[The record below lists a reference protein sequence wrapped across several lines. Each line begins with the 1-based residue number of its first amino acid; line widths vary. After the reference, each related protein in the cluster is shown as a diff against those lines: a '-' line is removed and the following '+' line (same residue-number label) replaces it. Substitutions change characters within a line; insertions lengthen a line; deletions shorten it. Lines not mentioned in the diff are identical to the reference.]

1 MRAVIQ
7 RVSEASVMI
16 DGKTIGEI
24 GCGLVI
30 FLGVFYDD
38 DMQDVKYL
46 IQKTAG
52 LRIFNDNNNNMNLSI
67 QDINASIL
75 VISQFTL
82 CANTQKGR
90 RPSFLSAAKP
100 RIAKTMYENYCTG
113 LKQIGISI
121 VEKGKFGANMQ
132 VQLKN
137 EGPVTIVLDSKL
149 NK

>member
-7 RVSEASVMI
+7 RVSMASVVVADKQI
-16 DGKTIGEI
+16 SEI

-30 FLGVFYDD
+30 FLGVFHNDG
-38 DMQDVKYL
+38 MQDVKYL

-90 RPSFLSAAKP
+90 RPSFFNAAKP
-100 RIAKTMYENYCTG
+100 RVAKTMYENYCTG

-121 VEKGKFGANMQ
+121 VERGQFGAAMQ
-132 VQLKN
+132 VQLNN